1 MRAAAHSI
9 CTRVSSLTRHS
20 LCSYA
25 CVSVKLERCTRLER
39 EGEQVLS
46 SLANV
51 SERLP
56 LLLRTS
62 QDQEQQQLHNESRN
76 ASAMGILSYC
86 VNTQSLLLQ
95 KHFASMEKSLTFLK
109 DIVREFADMLR
120 RMKSF
125 ASEFMDL
132 LDQLDL
138 EDDVA
143 YLSEQL
149 EWMENVLRMHER
161 EVLRKRVLVA
171 DVEYH
176 DAARISRMYDH
187 WSAKS
192 VQSNV
197 DHSYG
202 EAFAD
207 AGVLYGYL
215 ISHRAGVCFVIV
227 QAGLET
233 LPVIPKPAPSGS
245 EPSPEPSSKS
255 KSQKKKSK
263 SKR

>member
-1 MRAAAHSI
+1 MA
-9 CTRVSSLTRHS
+9 
-20 LCSYA
+20 
-25 CVSVKLERCTRLER
+25 VKKCIKTHKLFLAELERCSRLER

-56 LLLRTS
+56 LLLRDS
-62 QDQEQQQLHNESRN
+62 QAQSSHSESP
-76 ASAMGILSYC
+76 ASSSMGVLSFC
-86 VNTQSLLLQ
+86 ANTQSLLLQ
-95 KHFASMEKSLTFLK
+95 KHFASLEKSVAFLK
-109 DIVREFADMLR
+109 DIVREFADVLR
-120 RMKSF
+120 HMKSF

-132 LDQLDL
+132 LDQLDAS
-138 EDDVA
+138 EENAGA

-161 EVLRKRVLVA
+161 ELLRKRVLVA

-187 WSAKS
+187 WGATSAH
-192 VQSNV
+192 SNV
-197 DHSYG
+197 DHSY
-202 EAFAD
+202 
-207 AGVLYGYL
+207 V
-215 ISHRAGVCFVIV
+215 R
-227 QAGLET
+227 AGLET
-233 LPVIPKPAPSGS
+233 LPVIPKAASGASSESSSSS
-245 EPSPEPSSKS
+245 EPLSRS